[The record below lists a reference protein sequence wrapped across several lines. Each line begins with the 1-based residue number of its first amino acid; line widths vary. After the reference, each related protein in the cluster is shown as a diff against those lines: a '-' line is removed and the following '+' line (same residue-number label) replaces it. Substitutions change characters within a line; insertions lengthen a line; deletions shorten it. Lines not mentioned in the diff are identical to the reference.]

1 MQLLLNRSNYD
12 SRQRK
17 QREAK
22 VPLMGALCACCC
34 WHRCHSPAVVVSS
47 CCSLSLTLTL
57 SPSPSVLVSL
67 SPIIPMAYDGCPVST
82 WHSLRSKQLSPLSLT
97 FVLSAES
104 RRRGCCCCCRC
115 DQCRFSVS
123 FSPSKLGRLVFCWSH
138 STHALCLVCVHM
150 FSMKTMLTYC

>member
-22 VPLMGALCACCC
+22 VPLMGTVRLLLLAPL
-34 WHRCHSPAVVVSS
+34 SFSS
-47 CCSLSLTLTL
+47 SSSLLLLL

-150 FSMKTMLTYC
+150 FSTKTMLTYC